1 MNIPSSFNPRGK
13 TNAQLADE
21 FGVSVRT
28 ISRWKAAM
36 RDAPVKVAEVELTTE
51 PAPAPENV
59 KYQHVISPAFVNI
72 VRIEGSNVETVVIL
86 SSDQRYQ
93 KAVDLIAA
101 HASLEEFFVKAKL
114 RRAAIHT
121 NNEVTIDEN
130 GVLYKDFKLQGEM
143 ADAITLMF
151 IEGRLDANSNLVHFI
166 DNLVQNPDS
175 RVLAQLYPFV
185 QHNDIKISDDGYI
198 LAYKKVREDYKDI
211 HSGTMDNSP
220 GKVLE
225 MPRNMVENDP
235 DKTCAAGLHVCA
247 KAYLEH
253 FGSTNDR
260 VVMVKVH
267 PKDVVSVPYDY
278 DGAKMR
284 ACRYE
289 VLLELD
295 DDEI

>member
-13 TNAQLADE
+13 TNAQLAAE

-28 ISRWKAAM
+28 ISRWKAEL
-36 RDAPVKVAEVELTTE
+36 RNAPVKVAEVELTTE
-51 PAPAPENV
+51 PAPAPVPENV
-59 KYQHVISPAFVNI
+59 KYQYVVSPAFVNI
-72 VRIEGSNVETVVIL
+72 VRIEDSNVETVVIL
-86 SSDQRYQ
+86 SSDKNYQ
-93 KAVDLIAA
+93 KAVSAIAA
-101 HASLEEFFVKAKL
+101 HASLEEFFVKTKL

-121 NNEVTIDEN
+121 NNEVTIDKN
-130 GVLYKDFKLQGEM
+130 GVSYKDFKLQGEM

-185 QHNDIKISDDGYI
+185 LHNDIKISDDGHI

-235 DKTCAAGLHVCA
+235 DKTCAAGLHVCVQ
-247 KAYLEH
+247 KH
-253 FGSTNDR
+253 TSTILVAPMTR
-260 VVMVKVH
+260 W
-267 PKDVVSVPYDY
+267 
-278 DGAKMR
+278 
-284 ACRYE
+284 
-289 VLLELD
+289 
-295 DDEI
+295 